1 MITIVVTMTTMMTI
15 TMIRMMGKIMRMRM
29 QNKEEDKSI

>member
-1 MITIVVTMTTMMTI
+1 MITIVVTMTTI
-15 TMIRMMGKIMRMRM
+15 TMIRMMSKIMRMRM